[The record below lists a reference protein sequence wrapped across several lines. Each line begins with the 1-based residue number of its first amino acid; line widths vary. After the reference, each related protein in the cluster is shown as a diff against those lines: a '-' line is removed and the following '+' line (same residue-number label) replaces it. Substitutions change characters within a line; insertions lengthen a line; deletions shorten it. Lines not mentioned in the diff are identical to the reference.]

1 MNQDFDRATSTE
13 PSSYAG
19 AGKRRASKPDRRRGT
34 PGSSRRFLRPPVR
47 VLLGLGAITLA
58 AGGALG
64 GEPIGLT
71 EAHAAQPTTGHA
83 VRTAETQQQADVT
96 NRVNQLEPVV
106 SRSAPRREAASTLG
120 AAAAA
125 KQREHALRQLRT
137 AANRRERTLQQQQA
151 AAERRAAAA
160 EARRRWIEL
169 NRWTLPVTS
178 YRLTAGTF
186 GESSYLWS
194 TVHTGL
200 DFAASEGSPIS
211 SVATGTVTEAGYAG
225 SYGYR
230 TIVTHA
236 DGTEIWYCHQS
247 SIGVV
252 VGESVGRGEVIGLVG
267 STGNVT
273 GPHLHLEVRPG
284 GGDPDDPYTA
294 LAARG
299 ARP

>member
-1 MNQDFDRATSTE
+1 MLAT
-13 PSSYAG
+13 
-19 AGKRRASKPDRRRGT
+19 
-34 PGSSRRFLRPPVR
+34 
-47 VLLGLGAITLA
+47 
-58 AGGALG
+58 GGALG
-64 GEPIGLT
+64 GDPVGLATARGAEPTNGPV
-71 EAHAAQPTTGHA
+71 AQPAGVLQEPRETTH
-83 VRTAETQQQADVT
+83 VRT
-96 NRVNQLEPVV
+96 LELVV
-106 SRSAPRREAASTLG
+106 SRSAPRREARPTLG

-125 KQREHALRQLRT
+125 KRREQALRQLR
-137 AANRRERTLQQQQA
+137 AAASRRELTLRQRQA

-160 EARRRWIEL
+160 RARRRWIEL

-178 YRLTAGTF
+178 YRLTAAF

-200 DFAASEGSPIS
+200 DFAAPEGAPIS

-230 TIVTHA
+230 TIIT
-236 DGTEIWYCHQS
+236 DSNGTELWYCHQS

-284 GGDPDDPYTA
+284 GGDPDDPYSA